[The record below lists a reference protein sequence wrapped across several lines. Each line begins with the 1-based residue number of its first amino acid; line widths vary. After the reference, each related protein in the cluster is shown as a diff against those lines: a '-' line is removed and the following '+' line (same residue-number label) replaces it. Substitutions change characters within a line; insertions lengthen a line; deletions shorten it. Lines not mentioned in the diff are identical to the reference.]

1 MPVKKLTDD
10 NIELCQE
17 YFLHEDRLEDAR
29 EGSPTEEMVYDLV
42 ELFKVFGDVTRVKII
57 YALLESEMCVCDI
70 ASLLDMT
77 QSAISHQLRVL
88 KKARMVKFR
97 KEGKTVFYSLDD
109 QHIDKIFSFGL
120 DHIKEMYY

>member
-29 EGSPTEEMVYDLV
+29 EDSPTEEMVYDLV

-57 YALLESEMCVCDI
+57 YVLLESEMCVCDI

-88 KKARMVKFR
+88 KKARLVKFR

>member
-10 NIELCQE
+10 IIELCQE

-57 YALLESEMCVCDI
+57 YVLLESEMCVCDI

-88 KKARMVKFR
+88 KKARLVKFR

>member
-17 YFLHEDRLEDAR
+17 YFLHEARLEDAR

-88 KKARMVKFR
+88 KKARLVKFR

>member
-1 MPVKKLTDD
+1 MPVKKFTDD

-88 KKARMVKFR
+88 KKARLVKFR

>member
-88 KKARMVKFR
+88 KKARLVKFG

>member
-88 KKARMVKFR
+88 KKARLVKFR

-120 DHIKEMYY
+120 DHIKGMYY

>member
-1 MPVKKLTDD
+1 MPIKKLTDD

-88 KKARMVKFR
+88 KKARLVKFR

>member
-42 ELFKVFGDVTRVKII
+42 EIFKVFGDVTRVKII

-88 KKARMVKFR
+88 KKARLVKFR

>member
-17 YFLHEDRLEDAR
+17 YFLHEDRLEDTR

-88 KKARMVKFR
+88 KKARLVKFR

>member
-42 ELFKVFGDVTRVKII
+42 KLFKVFGDVTRVKII

-88 KKARMVKFR
+88 KKARLVKFR

>member
-57 YALLESEMCVCDI
+57 YVLLESEMCVCDI

-88 KKARMVKFR
+88 KKARLVKFR

>member
-17 YFLHEDRLEDAR
+17 YFLHEDRLKDSR
-29 EGSPTEEMVYDLV
+29 EGSPTGEMVYDLV

-57 YALLESEMCVCDI
+57 YAILESEMCVCDI

-88 KKARMVKFR
+88 KKARLVKFR

>member
-29 EGSPTEEMVYDLV
+29 EGSPTEEMVYDLA

-88 KKARMVKFR
+88 KKARLVKFR

>member
-17 YFLHEDRLEDAR
+17 YFLHDDRLEDAR

-88 KKARMVKFR
+88 KKARLVKFR

>member
-17 YFLHEDRLEDAR
+17 YFLHEDRLKDAR

-88 KKARMVKFR
+88 KKARLVKFR

>member
-10 NIELCQE
+10 NLELCQE

-88 KKARMVKFR
+88 KKARLVKFR

>member
-1 MPVKKLTDD
+1 MTDD

-88 KKARMVKFR
+88 KKARLVKFR

>member
-57 YALLESEMCVCDI
+57 YAILESEMCVCDI

-88 KKARMVKFR
+88 KKARLVKFR

>member
-57 YALLESEMCVCDI
+57 YVLLESEMCVCDI

-88 KKARMVKFR
+88 KKARLVKFR

-109 QHIDKIFSFGL
+109 QRIDKIFSFGL

>member
-77 QSAISHQLRVL
+77 QSAISHKLRVL
-88 KKARMVKFR
+88 KKARLVKFR

>member
-29 EGSPTEEMVYDLV
+29 EGRPTEEMVYDLV

-88 KKARMVKFR
+88 KKARLVKFR

>member
-88 KKARMVKFR
+88 KKARLVTFR
-97 KEGKTVFYSLDD
+97 QEGKTVFYSLDD

>member
-70 ASLLDMT
+70 ASLLDVT

-88 KKARMVKFR
+88 KKARLVKFR

>member
-10 NIELCQE
+10 NIEICQE

-57 YALLESEMCVCDI
+57 YVLLESEMCVCDI

-88 KKARMVKFR
+88 KKARLVKFR

>member
-17 YFLHEDRLEDAR
+17 YFLHEDRREDAR

-88 KKARMVKFR
+88 KKARLVKLR

>member
-57 YALLESEMCVCDI
+57 YAILESEMCVCDI

-88 KKARMVKFR
+88 KKARLVKFR

-109 QHIDKIFSFGL
+109 QHIDKILSFGL

>member
-10 NIELCQE
+10 NIELCQ
-17 YFLHEDRLEDAR
+17 
-29 EGSPTEEMVYDLV
+29 V

-88 KKARMVKFR
+88 KKARLVKFR

>member
-88 KKARMVKFR
+88 KKARLVKLS